1 VACLYALAA
10 TAALVTEADM
20 LTVGQELTVRVP
32 HYVLTLMEYEG
43 NY

>member
-1 VACLYALAA
+1 
-10 TAALVTEADM
+10 VTEADM